1 MPSQMSASTPST
13 LSNWT
18 AVFGS
23 IGAFPA
29 MISLMSC
36 ADRPHRRARSG
47 SPEMLAEVDGLL
59 RDDPLQA
66 WARGDFAPI
75 AAAIDAMLLKHGWLK
90 TPTPTIQEDP

>member
-18 AVFGS
+18 AVLGS
-23 IGAFPA
+23 I
-29 MISLMSC
+29 
-36 ADRPHRRARSG
+36 G

-59 RDDPLQA
+59 RDDPLHA
-66 WARGDFAPI
+66 WARRDFAPT

-90 TPTPTIQEDP
+90 TPTPTIQEDT